1 MRRACDRRQFLT
13 PSAILE
19 MFIERPA
26 MQYRSSIDAGQL
38 TRAAQK
44 ELALAD
50 PPVSLAF
57 LLALGAGLRRG
68 EIDRLEWAAFQWNH
82 NVIRI
87 EDHTAPRAQD
97 RVVERRCPG

>member
-1 MRRACDRRQFLT
+1 MR
-13 PSAILE
+13 
-19 MFIERPA
+19 
-26 MQYRSSIDAGQL
+26 YRSSIDAGQL

-50 PPVSLAF
+50 PPVPLAF